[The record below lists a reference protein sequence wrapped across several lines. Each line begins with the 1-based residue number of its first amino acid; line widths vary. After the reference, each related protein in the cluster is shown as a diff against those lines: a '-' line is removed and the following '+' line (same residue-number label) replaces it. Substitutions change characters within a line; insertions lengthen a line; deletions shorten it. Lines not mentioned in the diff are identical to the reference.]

1 MMTPDLR
8 RLALT
13 VHVMVS
19 VGFAGAVA
27 CFFALAI
34 AGMLSADS
42 QLGRAAYLA
51 MEFATWAVILPLSFA
66 SLLTGLVSALGTNWG
81 LFRHYWVLVKFL
93 ITVPSTLILL
103 VHLRPIGDMAR
114 VAAQGIVSNE
124 HYSAQL
130 QLVAASGAALV
141 VLLGATVLSTYKP
154 RGMTRYGWSTLRE
167 Q

>member
-1 MMTPDLR
+1 MTPNLR
-8 RLALT
+8 KLALT
-13 VHVMVS
+13 LHVIVS
-19 VGFAGAVA
+19 VGFPGAVA

-34 AGMLSADS
+34 AGMLSEDV
-42 QLGRAAYLA
+42 QLVRAVYLA
-51 MEFATWAVILPLSFA
+51 MDIATWLVILPLCLA

-103 VHLRPIGDMAR
+103 IHLQPVEEMAEA
-114 VAAQGIVSNE
+114 AAQGIVSGE
-124 HYSAQL
+124 HFSAQL
-130 QLVAASGAALV
+130 QLVVASGAALV
-141 VLLGATVLSTYKP
+141 VLLVATVLSTYKP